1 MPVLGLAALVVLL
14 LTILAFRSG
23 AGRAEVIAAT
33 GGPGRVLHSLPGY
46 HGQYVAIWTAFP
58 ALVVFILWA
67 LLAGRAADALVLNE
81 LPEAVARLAPF
92 EQAAFLD
99 AARKI
104 AAGAASGISATDPL
118 YAAAS
123 EVGARHLGLM
133 TATRLAAAIG
143 MVIAAGLGFLFARSQ
158 LSARLRA
165 RNRVEGWVQG
175 LLVGSSVIAIATT
188 LGIVASL
195 VFETFRF
202 FQEVSPFNFLF
213 GLQWS
218 AQTSIRAD
226 QVGGSGEF
234 GAVPLFYGTL
244 VISAIAMLVAVP
256 TGLFAAIFLSEYA
269 GPGVRRVVKPVLE
282 VLAGIPTVVYGF
294 FALLTVAPF
303 VRGMGEAL
311 NGALLWLFTL
321 PGLRDLWFVPDLPE
335 VLIEAQPTSALAA
348 GLVMGI
354 MIIPFVSSLSDDVIN
369 AVPQSLRDGSL
380 AMGATKSETVRNVV
394 LPAALPGIVGAILL
408 AVSRA
413 VGETMIVVMAAGQ
426 RAQITPNPFSDVT
439 TVTVQ
444 IVDLLTGDTE
454 FDSPKTLSAFALG
467 FVLFVV
473 TLAFNFIALRVVQK
487 YREKYD

>member
-1 MPVLGLAALVVLL
+1 
-14 LTILAFRSG
+14 
-23 AGRAEVIAAT
+23 
-33 GGPGRVLHSLPGY
+33 
-46 HGQYVAIWTAFP
+46 
-58 ALVVFILWA
+58 
-67 LLAGRAADALVLNE
+67 LLAGRAVDATVLNS
-81 LPEAVARLAPF
+81 LPEMVANKPAF

-104 AAGAASGISATDPL
+104 AAGAASGISATDPD
-118 YAAAS
+118 YAVAADI
-123 EVGARHLGLM
+123 GAQHQGLM
-133 TATRLAAAIG
+133 DLSRLAAAIG
-143 MVIAAGLGFLFARSQ
+143 MVVAAALGFLFARSQ

-175 LLVGSSVIAIATT
+175 LLIGSSVIAIATT

-202 FQEVSPFNFLF
+202 FQEVNPFNFLF

-335 VLIEAQPTSALAA
+335 ILIEAQPTSALAA